1 MGEREDS
8 LACPRRWKR
17 LSPGKRSPMAS
28 QNSIEEELSHQG
40 RVPGI
45 TNDEAPK
52 QSPNPSHP
60 NCGSPSPSKF
70 ACCVNVP
77 ELALLWKLCLGIS
90 KVKGPEAAKLL
101 RLWSISIF
109 SCFITTA
116 DSDPLTGPP
125 DKGGE
130 WAAVAGK
137 VARSAQSDLTSLSH
151 HNWDSLILHVSIG
164 DCFVFIVK

>member
-28 QNSIEEELSHQG
+28 QNSIEEELLHQG

-101 RLWSISIF
+101 RL
-109 SCFITTA
+109 
-116 DSDPLTGPP
+116 
-125 DKGGE
+125 
-130 WAAVAGK
+130 
-137 VARSAQSDLTSLSH
+137 
-151 HNWDSLILHVSIG
+151 
-164 DCFVFIVK
+164 

>member
-8 LACPRRWKR
+8 SAWQRRWTR
-17 LSPGKRSPMAS
+17 LSSGKRSPTTS
-28 QNSIEEELSHQG
+28 QNGIEEELLRQG

-52 QSPNPSHP
+52 ESPNHSHP

-77 ELALLWKLCLGIS
+77 EMALLWKLCLGIS
-90 KVKGPEAAKLL
+90 QVKGPEAAKLL
-101 RLWSISIF
+101 RLWSVSIF
-109 SCFITTA
+109 SYFITTA
-116 DSDPLTGPP
+116 DSDPLTGTP

-130 WAAVAGK
+130 WGAVAGK
-137 VARSAQSDLTSLSH
+137 VAPRAESDLTSLSH
-151 HNWDSLILHVSIG
+151 HNWDSFILHVSIG